1 MLHELMTRTGF
12 YLPSIKCRYCTLK
25 TLLKIR
31 EGQLWCLKQEHTVLR
46 ACTRPPSI
54 RVLVEKLHSYLAPH
68 NLKSGIDLDKENFP
82 DKGWLIIAVASTS
95 NGRDEIFGKEYVPT
109 AAQML
114 KNPPEQIMVHNND
127 GLLNVPDKLAALY
140 NKKGTR
146 CIQMVTLTKE
156 EKIRA
161 KMALSQQKMDQHA
174 AAQIRMQ
181 E

>member
-1 MLHELMTRTGF
+1 MTRTGF

-31 EGQLWCLKQEHTVLR
+31 EGQLWGLKQEHTVLR

-54 RVLVEKLHSYLAPH
+54 RVLVEKLHFYLAPH
-68 NLKSGIDLDKENFP
+68 NLKSGIDLEKENFP

-109 AAQML
+109 AAKML

-174 AAQIRMQ
+174 AA
-181 E
+181 